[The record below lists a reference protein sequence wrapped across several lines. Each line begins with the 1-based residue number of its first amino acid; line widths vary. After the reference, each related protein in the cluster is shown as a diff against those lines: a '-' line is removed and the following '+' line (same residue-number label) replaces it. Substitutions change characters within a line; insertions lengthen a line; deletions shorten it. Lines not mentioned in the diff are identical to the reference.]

1 MLPSEIMHELNK
13 SYANGFHHCRCV
25 FKDVSAPLESI
36 CYLGPHAWY
45 IKENEIKQARQKSK
59 TKRKKVKTKTIRTNT
74 DTVCKGSIQQIILDS
89 LIEY

>member
-25 FKDVSAPLESI
+25 FKDASAPLESN

-45 IKENEIKQARQKSK
+45 IKENEASK
-59 TKRKKVKTKTIRTNT
+59 TKKQDKKEESENKNNKDKHRHSMQRIYTANNSRFV
-74 DTVCKGSIQQIILDS
+74 D
-89 LIEY
+89 